1 MSEIQLVEEID
12 DLIKINHVFASTTD
26 KSGLIAN
33 KRKDGK
39 IIKGLPENGL
49 VGLLFKINPNVVII
63 STGGT
68 AKLIAEAG
76 YKVTEISDYT
86 GWPEMVTGLVK
97 SMHPKLYVGMLAHN
111 YTKSDVEYM
120 KLHNIPSIDMVLVNF
135 YAFEETVDN
144 NPLDFN
150 PEAFEIIRQNMDVGG
165 PTAAHT
171 SRKGFLTTA
180 VATRQEDYVIFAND
194 LIKHNGQISLKSR
207 IKAMKNCSEDL
218 YNYFK
223 SINDFLQK
231 ITIKEIK
238 RSYKTINNPAKGVD

>member
-1 MSEIQLVEEID
+1 
-12 DLIKINHVFASTTD
+12 
-26 KSGLIAN
+26 
-33 KRKDGK
+33 
-39 IIKGLPENGL
+39 
-49 VGLLFKINPNVVII
+49 
-63 STGGT
+63 
-68 AKLIAEAG
+68 
-76 YKVTEISDYT
+76 
-86 GWPEMVTGLVK
+86 
-97 SMHPKLYVGMLAHN
+97 
-111 YTKSDVEYM
+111 
-120 KLHNIPSIDMVLVNF
+120 
-135 YAFEETVDN
+135 
-144 NPLDFN
+144 
-150 PEAFEIIRQNMDVGG
+150 MDVGG

-194 LIKHNGQISLKSR
+194 LIKHNGQISLESR